1 MSIKEKFNDEVKL
14 DREKVKK
21 MVLQRFHKWLKVF
34 EKVKLE
40 RMPVRKSWNYAINL
54 RENFVPRKGRIYL
67 MLRKEKEKIK
77 EFVEEQLRKGYIR
90 SSKSPQT
97 SLVFFVEKRNR
108 KKKMVQDYQYLN
120 KGIFKDNYPLP
131 LISDLINTIGTK
143 KVFTKIDLRQRYNNI
158 QIKKE
163 NKWKT
168 TFTTYLEVY
177 KPTVMFFGLTNSPAT
192 FQAMIND
199 ILRDL
204 IDTGDAVAFMDNI
217 LVGTENKKKHDEIVE
232 EVLRRIE
239 ENDLYIKPEKCVWKV
254 KEINFL
260 GLVMGAEEIKIQKK
274 KVAGVLEQPRPKMV
288 KEVQKFL
295 GLANYYRQ
303 FVKDF
308 AKLAKPLYKLVRKD
322 KK

>member
-90 SSKSPQT
+90 PSKSPQT
-97 SLVFFVEKRNR
+97 SPVFFVEKRNR

-143 KVFTKIDLRQRYNNI
+143 KVFTKIDLRQGYNNV

-163 NKWKT
+163 
-168 TFTTYLEVY
+168 
-177 KPTVMFFGLTNSPAT
+177 
-192 FQAMIND
+192 
-199 ILRDL
+199 
-204 IDTGDAVAFMDNI
+204 
-217 LVGTENKKKHDEIVE
+217 
-232 EVLRRIE
+232 
-239 ENDLYIKPEKCVWKV
+239 
-254 KEINFL
+254 
-260 GLVMGAEEIKIQKK
+260 
-274 KVAGVLEQPRPKMV
+274 
-288 KEVQKFL
+288 
-295 GLANYYRQ
+295 
-303 FVKDF
+303 
-308 AKLAKPLYKLVRKD
+308 D
-322 KK
+322 K

>member
-97 SLVFFVEKRNR
+97 SPVFFVEKRNR

-120 KGIFKDNYPLP
+120 KGIFKDNYPLL

-143 KVFTKIDLRQRYNNI
+143 KVFTKIDLRQGYNNV

-163 NKWKT
+163 
-168 TFTTYLEVY
+168 
-177 KPTVMFFGLTNSPAT
+177 
-192 FQAMIND
+192 
-199 ILRDL
+199 
-204 IDTGDAVAFMDNI
+204 
-217 LVGTENKKKHDEIVE
+217 
-232 EVLRRIE
+232 
-239 ENDLYIKPEKCVWKV
+239 
-254 KEINFL
+254 
-260 GLVMGAEEIKIQKK
+260 
-274 KVAGVLEQPRPKMV
+274 
-288 KEVQKFL
+288 
-295 GLANYYRQ
+295 
-303 FVKDF
+303 
-308 AKLAKPLYKLVRKD
+308 D
-322 KK
+322 K